1 MNPFDFALGP
11 DFVTYYCGGIVASA
25 VLIAVCLVWQAF
37 FLHRRLSDAQRRLKV
52 LQGKEEFTGGFE
64 SYDTHIK
71 TAIGQPWAEFVETLV
86 LPEPDSGEPI
96 RNTSEVSRYLNDAT
110 VIFPRISSGFYQSV
124 PNLLTGT
131 GILGT
136 FIGLA
141 GGVGA
146 ASTGLSS
153 GNPGEITAS
162 LQRLLDGASLAFLTS
177 IAGITCSMGFVVVER
192 WASRWLHLSLDRW
205 VGAIESRLK
214 RVTPEGVA
222 LDQLDQ
228 ARRATIQLERFNT
241 DLIFAIEQALE
252 DKIAGRL
259 SPQLERLVSAVE
271 GLRGDRAT
279 DAGRMI
285 EQALGRFT
293 DALQERAGSQFDEMA
308 SIVSDL
314 NRALKEAADG
324 MTRTQNDVRGALD
337 AVLQTVETSMR
348 SGAAA
353 MTETLQQSLDSI
365 TKTLA
370 DASERHAAQVTASG
384 TAAAAGLL
392 TAAENLEQSS
402 RSGAAAMTE
411 TLQQSLDSIT
421 KTLADASERH
431 AAQVQGTVGSV
442 TQALAKTGADVAEQ
456 ISGSAAGLLAATDK
470 LEQSSRQSQ
479 QVLAGMNQFVEQ
491 IGTLRG
497 TIEAAHRQIAD
508 IAEPVGR
515 AARDIRA
522 ASDKTADILTRTSEA
537 VGRIDAAVN
546 QLERH
551 QQEIAGAWTR
561 YQERFEGIDRSL
573 EQVFRQITEGLSGYC
588 EKVKDF
594 ANELDRT
601 TAKTTEDLAGA
612 TAELADSIEDL
623 ISHLPEVSG

>member
-370 DASERHAAQVTASG
+370 DASERHAAQV
-384 TAAAAGLL
+384 
-392 TAAENLEQSS
+392 
-402 RSGAAAMTE
+402 
-411 TLQQSLDSIT
+411 
-421 KTLADASERH
+421 
-431 AAQVQGTVGSV
+431 QGTVGSV

-573 EQVFRQITEGLSGYC
+573 EQVFRQLDEGLSGYC

-601 TAKTTEDLAGA
+601 TAKTTDALAGA
-612 TAELADSIEDL
+612 TAELKESIDDL
-623 ISHLPEVSG
+623 IPHLPGASK